1 MSRFF
6 ALLLCG
12 LMLLT
17 SGCAYAA
24 VSSQRGEGDYELFFR
39 EADLSSVPGGDA
51 LRPEI
56 IHLEEDQRQDPQK
69 VAQTLLTALLDGP
82 TDESLCST
90 IPPGTTL
97 LSLELD
103 GSLARVD
110 LSAAYRS
117 LSGISL
123 ALADYSI
130 AMTLTQLRE
139 ITAVTITVRGQQ
151 LAYRDKQTFTAQDV
165 LLSSNEDVISTVK
178 ATLYFPD
185 QSGELVPEE
194 RTLDLYEGDT
204 QADTVVKALGA
215 GPLDKTLSNAL
226 PDGFRVQ
233 SIWLEDDI
241 CYVNLPSAALEAL
254 TEKDALETGLNALR
268 RSLLSLDAVETVRFL
283 VDGSFQNTYGG
294 VQLPADAA
302 E

>member
-1 MSRFF
+1 MRRFF

-12 LMLLT
+12 LVLLST
-17 SGCAYAA
+17 GCAYAA
-24 VSSQRGEGDYELFFR
+24 VSAQRGEGDYELFFR
-39 EADLSSVPGGDA
+39 EADLTGVPGGDA
-51 LRPEI
+51 LRAEI
-56 IHLEEDQRQDPQK
+56 IHLEEEQRQDPQE
-69 VAQTLLTALLDGP
+69 VARTLLTALLEGP
-82 TDESLCST
+82 TDETLCST
-90 IPPGTTL
+90 IPAGTTL

-139 ITAVTITVRGQQ
+139 IAAVTITVRGQQ
-151 LAYRDKQTFTAQDV
+151 LAYRDKQTFSERDV
-165 LLSSNEDVISTVK
+165 LLSSNEDVVSTVT
-178 ATLYFPD
+178 AALYFPD
-185 QSGELVPEE
+185 QSGKLVPEE

-204 QADTVVKALGA
+204 QADAVVRALAA
-215 GPLDKTLSNAL
+215 GPLDESLSDAL
-226 PDGFRVQ
+226 PEGFRVQ
-233 SIWLEDDI
+233 SIWVEDDI

-254 TEKDALETGLNALR
+254 PEEHTLETGLEALK
-268 RSLLSLDAVETVRFL
+268 RSLLSLDAVEAVRFL
-283 VDGSFQNTYGG
+283 VDGSFQDTYGT
-294 VQLPADAA
+294 VALPTAA